1 MGSDLLSYM
10 NHCISYMK
18 TPHFIYEK
26 DLNGV
31 ACIGPALPC
40 PPFAECPATVQHDLG
55 HVLRSP
61 DCTPQVVIPHTFPCL
76 PPLAPESTPTSPL
89 PTPPAPIYVAGIHIL
104 DLCNRPRGYQFR
116 KASSPFRTTRPNKRN
131 TQSPFCLHNG
141 CRYKRLFPALRHGN
155 ETPSKELH
163 GTSRRNFLK
172 KPLPAAGSRR
182 NFFGNL

>member
-1 MGSDLLSYM
+1 MEALVLDRRYHVPPSRNVQPLSIIIWDKFSDRQ
-10 NHCISYMK
+10 I
-18 TPHFIYEK
+18 
-26 DLNGV
+26 
-31 ACIGPALPC
+31 ALHKSS
-40 PPFAECPATVQHDLG
+40 FRTL
-55 HVLRSP
+55 
-61 DCTPQVVIPHTFPCL
+61 F
-76 PPLAPESTPTSPL
+76 LASPL
-89 PTPPAPIYVAGIHIL
+89 WLQSPLQPHHYPAPPAPIYVAGIHIL

-141 CRYKRLFPALRHGN
+141 GRYKRLFPALRHGN
-155 ETPSKELH
+155 EIPSKELH